1 MKENIFKIIKKFS
14 FTITIISLFF
24 HLNLVKTQEE
34 DEEILEYYIHFELN
48 DTDIKDSEIKDIISS
63 SSSIK
68 IPNIK
73 LEKEGYF
80 FSGWT
85 DEGVY
90 GYEPG
95 DNYVC
100 KSKYTVL
107 KPVFGLLSDKRTFT
121 LEYIVKFE
129 GNIIDSTDYLS
140 KEHYCK
146 NRIFVTS
153 IMAFHQETAR
163 QRGWT
168 DGENEFAQGQK
179 MVMPEHNVTLYA
191 IFLYY
196 RKLTYSPGDVDGI
209 VGQIYDEQIVR
220 AGGMKD
226 LAEETRL
233 KRLGYNMVA
242 WHCENDGMDYPFFY
256 PYIMPDEDVKMTAV
270 WEPVRYTIVFKTNI
284 STIPSIKI
292 QGKTGGVIIAPN
304 LENREGYTF
313 IGWKIYNDKVYYPGD
328 EIVVLGQMP
337 GLGISANAIWV
348 LN

>member
-1 MKENIFKIIKKFS
+1 MKENIFKIVKKFS
-14 FTITIISLFF
+14 LSIIIISLFF
-24 HLNLVKTQEE
+24 HFNLVETQEE
-34 DEEILEYYIHFELN
+34 DEEILEYYIHFDLN
-48 DTDIKDSEIKDIISS
+48 ETDIKDPEIKDIISKS
-63 SSSIK
+63 NSIK
-68 IPNIK
+68 IPEIQ
-73 LEKEGYF
+73 LVKEGYF

-85 DEGVY
+85 DDGVY

-121 LEYIVKFE
+121 LEYIVNFE

-146 NRIFVTS
+146 NRIVETS

-168 DGENEFAQGQK
+168 DGENEFAQGKK

-191 IFLYY
+191 KFLYY

-209 VGQIYDEQIVR
+209 IGQNYDEQIVR
-220 AGGMKD
+220 AEGEKD

-233 KRLGYNMVA
+233 KRLGYKMVA
-242 WHCENDGMDYPFFY
+242 WHCENDGIDYPFFY
-256 PYIMPDEDVKMTAV
+256 KYIMPDEDVIMTAI
-270 WEPVRYTIVFKTNI
+270 WEPVKYTVVFKTNV

-292 QGKTGGVIIAPN
+292 QGKTGEIIIAPN
-304 LENREGYTF
+304 LENREGYIF
-313 IGWKIYNDKVYYPGD
+313 IGWKIYNDQVYYPGD
-328 EIVVLGQMP
+328 EILVLGQMP
-337 GLGISANAIWV
+337 GIGISANAIWI
-348 LN
+348 LT